1 MNLMTRILPFTGWF
15 RDYGWGPFKIDLVAG
30 LTVALVLIPQ
40 SMAYAQLAGLPAH
53 YGLYAS
59 FLPPMIAALFG
70 SSRQLAT
77 GPVAV
82 VSLMTSASLEPLAA
96 SGSQGFIGYAILLA
110 LMVGVFQLVIGVLR
124 LGVVVN
130 FLSHPVVNGFTNAA
144 ALIIATSQLSK
155 IFGVSVESAEHHYET
170 VFRVVSAATHWTHLP
185 TLGMAALA
193 FTVMLGVRRLNPRLP
208 SVLIAVVITTVLAVV
223 VDFEHDETVASGSIT
238 SPGLAG
244 LVDEFNTAI
253 TARIEIDEV
262 RSEGTEITATITEST
277 GAFCQRCHTSRSV
290 ERFTLGP
297 AVDNAAA
304 TSEHLLALHQLAG
317 LLDAHAF
324 EVKEQVA
331 EVRGRLR
338 ALVFA
343 RVPDGDPRAGFYEK
357 VLVPAGA
364 PTDDRHWRLKVGNQP
379 LDPDHLLLMGGGAVV
394 GTIPRG
400 LPTPCLPAIDMRVIP
415 RLILPAV
422 IISLLGFMEAISI
435 AKAMAAKT
443 GQRIDPNQ
451 ELIGQGIANICGSF
465 GRSYPTSGSFSRS
478 AVNLQAGALTGMSS
492 VITSLTVV
500 IVLLF
505 FTPLLYHLPQA
516 VLAAVIMMAVIGL
529 VNVSGFVHAW
539 RAQWYDGAI
548 SILTFVSTLAF
559 APHLDRGI
567 MVGVILS
574 LGVFLYKSMR
584 PTVMSLSRYGD
595 DTLRSALI
603 HGLEEC
609 IYIDLVRFDGPLF
622 FANATYLEDQ
632 INERLRAKHEL
643 RHIIIVSNAISDI
656 DASGEEALSLLVDR
670 VRSSGVEISFSG
682 VNESVM
688 QVLERTHLIE
698 RIGRDRIFPTMERAV
713 RAVHADAH
721 VNGREQSCP
730 LSSVLLPSWNPTRQ
744 GEA

>member
-1 MNLMTRILPFTGWF
+1 MMNRIFPFITWF
-15 RDYGWGPFKIDLVAG
+15 RDYDRSAFKIDLVSG

-59 FLPPMIAALFG
+59 FLPPMMAALFG

-82 VSLMTSASLEPLAA
+82 VSLMTSATLEPLATA
-96 SGSQGFIGYAILLA
+96 GSDGYIQYAILLA
-110 LMVGVFQLVIGVLR
+110 LMVGAFQFAIGFLR

-155 IFGVSVESAEHHYET
+155 IFGVQVESGEHHYET
-170 VFRVVSAATHWTHLP
+170 VIRVVAAALEWSHLP
-185 TLGMAALA
+185 TLGMAVLA
-193 FTVMLGVRRLNPRLP
+193 FAIMWGLRKLNPRLP
-208 SVLIAVVITTVLAVV
+208 NVLIAVVITTILAAALR
-223 VDFEHDETVASGSIT
+223 FEHNEIVAVSDLNV
-238 SPGLAG
+238 PDLAG
-244 LVDEFNTAI
+244 HIAEFNQAIEVRREVDEIRSHGTKI
-253 TARIEIDEV
+253 T
-262 RSEGTEITATITEST
+262 RSVTEST
-277 GAFCQRCHTSRSV
+277 TAFCQRCHDARSV
-290 ERFTLGP
+290 ERFNDGMIP
-297 AVDNAAA
+297 HDMADD
-304 TSEHLLALHQLAG
+304 SQRLLALHQLAG
-317 LLDAHAF
+317 LLDAHAV
-324 EVKEQVA
+324 EVKEGVA
-331 EVRGRLR
+331 EERTVLR
-338 ALVFA
+338 SLAFV
-343 RVPDGDPRAGFYEK
+343 RVPEGEPGAGFYEPDQ
-357 VLVPAGA
+357 LPPGTR
-364 PTDDRHWRLKVGNQP
+364 TDGNRWRLKVGNEQ
-379 LDPDHLLLMGGGAVV
+379 LDPANLVLMGGGAVV

-400 LPTPCLPAIDMRVIP
+400 LPSLQVPRVDLTVVSQFLMP
-415 RLILPAV
+415 VV

-451 ELIGQGIANICGSF
+451 ELIGQGIANILGSI

-478 AVNLQAGALTGMSS
+478 AVNLQAGALTGLSS

-539 RAQWYDGAI
+539 HAQWYDGAI
-548 SILTFVSTLAF
+548 SIITFVSTLAF

-567 MVGVILS
+567 MVGVVLS

-584 PTVMSLSRYGD
+584 PTVTSLSRHKD
-595 DTLRSALI
+595 DSMRSALV

-609 IYIDLVRFDGPLF
+609 IYIDLVRFEGPLF

-632 INERLRAKHEL
+632 INERLRDKREL

-713 RAVHADAH
+713 RAIHDAAH
-721 VNGREQSCP
+721 VNSREPSCP
-730 LSSVLLPSWNPTRQ
+730 LASVLEPRPIAVDK
-744 GEA
+744 GES

>member
-1 MNLMTRILPFTGWF
+1 M
-15 RDYGWGPFKIDLVAG
+15 
-30 LTVALVLIPQ
+30 
-40 SMAYAQLAGLPAH
+40 
-53 YGLYAS
+53 
-59 FLPPMIAALFG
+59 
-70 SSRQLAT
+70 
-77 GPVAV
+77 
-82 VSLMTSASLEPLAA
+82 
-96 SGSQGFIGYAILLA
+96 
-110 LMVGVFQLVIGVLR
+110 
-124 LGVVVN
+124 
-130 FLSHPVVNGFTNAA
+130 
-144 ALIIATSQLSK
+144 
-155 IFGVSVESAEHHYET
+155 
-170 VFRVVSAATHWTHLP
+170 
-185 TLGMAALA
+185 
-193 FTVMLGVRRLNPRLP
+193 
-208 SVLIAVVITTVLAVV
+208 
-223 VDFEHDETVASGSIT
+223 
-238 SPGLAG
+238 
-244 LVDEFNTAI
+244 
-253 TARIEIDEV
+253 
-262 RSEGTEITATITEST
+262 
-277 GAFCQRCHTSRSV
+277 
-290 ERFTLGP
+290 
-297 AVDNAAA
+297 
-304 TSEHLLALHQLAG
+304 
-317 LLDAHAF
+317 
-324 EVKEQVA
+324 
-331 EVRGRLR
+331 
-338 ALVFA
+338 
-343 RVPDGDPRAGFYEK
+343 
-357 VLVPAGA
+357 
-364 PTDDRHWRLKVGNQP
+364 
-379 LDPDHLLLMGGGAVV
+379 MGGGAVV
-394 GTIPRG
+394 GAIPSG
-400 LPTPCLPAIDMRVIP
+400 LPTPSLPHIDMRIIP
-415 RLILPAV
+415 RLIVPAV

-451 ELIGQGIANICGSF
+451 ELIGQGIANICGSV

-539 RAQWYDGAI
+539 RAQWYDGVI
-548 SILTFVSTLAF
+548 SIVTFLSTLAF

-632 INERLRAKHEL
+632 INERLRAKSEL

-698 RIGRDRIFPTMERAV
+698 RIGRDRIFATMERAV

-721 VNGREQSCP
+721 VNGREPSCP
-730 LSSVLLPSWNPTRQ
+730 LESVLVPSWNPIRQ